1 MSEAVSSKQS
11 TAAGGHWLDLTKRI
25 LVGILM
31 VLAAVGLIVN
41 MAGLVGVWIAH
52 GPARSDVTNVAGRMT
67 HALGT
72 VDNGLTRVNT
82 LVQDAQT
89 TVTQVNNEAA
99 QLSDRTETNSLVATK
114 LNQLVDNNLAP
125 RIENVGAN
133 ASAIRDAFVTF
144 NSVVAVV
151 SRLPG
156 VNESPL
162 DAKLSSVSDRA
173 QEARAAVQDLRTT
186 LAGVKGGLVTK
197 AEAVVTQLTS
207 RINTALAQIQAIVN
221 KYQAKVADTQARVT
235 SASNRILT
243 LINLLAV
250 SLTILFIIFALGL
263 VLLIWVC
270 WQYVRTGH
278 FPSLRVVRPS

>member
-99 QLSDRTETNSLVATK
+99 QLSDRIETNSLVAAK
-114 LNQLVDNNLAP
+114 INQLVDNNLAP
-125 RIENVGAN
+125 RIENVGTN

-186 LAGVKGGLVTK
+186 LAEAKGGLVTK
-197 AEAVVTQLTS
+197 AAVVTQVTA

-221 KYQAKVADTQARVT
+221 KYQAKVADKQARVT